1 MAIQVE
7 FRKSGKTVAW
17 EDNYASILELAEAH
31 GVDIDYDCQQG
42 ICGTCAVRLISGDV
56 EMEDETG
63 LDYVDDP
70 EDMILACTAVPV
82 TDVVID
88 A

>member
-7 FRKSGKTVAW
+7 FQKSGKTVAW
-17 EDNYASILELAEAH
+17 EDSYASILELAEAH
-31 GVDIDYDCQQG
+31 GVAIDYDCQQG